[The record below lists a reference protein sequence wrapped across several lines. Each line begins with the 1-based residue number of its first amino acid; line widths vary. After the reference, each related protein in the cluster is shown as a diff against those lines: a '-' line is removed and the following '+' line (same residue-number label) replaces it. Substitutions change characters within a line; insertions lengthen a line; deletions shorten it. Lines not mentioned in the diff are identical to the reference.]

1 MMRIGT
7 DIVECERIR
16 GALKRHPEQFPLIT
30 FTEAEVAAAPENE
43 AARVAYFSGRW
54 AAKEAIAKA
63 LGCGFG
69 AQCSWLEISIR
80 NLPGGA
86 PEATLS
92 GKALETFRALGA
104 RRLQISISH
113 ERNYATAVALIE

>member
-1 MMRIGT
+1 MRIGT
-7 DIVECERIR
+7 DIVECARIR
-16 GALKRHPEQFPLIT
+16 DALQRHPEQFPKIA
-30 FTEAEVAAAPENE
+30 FTDEEIAAAPENE
-43 AARVAYFSGRW
+43 ASRIAYFSGRW

-69 AQCSWLEISIR
+69 SRCAWQELTIR

-86 PEATLS
+86 PVAELS
-92 GKALETFRALGA
+92 GNALETFRSLGA
-104 RRLQISISH
+104 KSLQISISH

>member
-1 MMRIGT
+1 MRIGT
-7 DIVECERIR
+7 DIVECDRIR
-16 GALKRHPEQFPLIT
+16 DAMRRHPEQFPRIA
-30 FTEAEVAAAPENE
+30 FTEAEITAAPEGE
-43 AARVAYFSGRW
+43 AQRVAYFSGRW

-69 AQCSWLEISIR
+69 AQCAWQELSIR

-92 GKALETFRALGA
+92 GHALETFRSLGA
-104 RRLQISISH
+104 KSLHISISH

>member
-1 MMRIGT
+1 MRIGT

-16 GALKRHPEQFPLIT
+16 DAIRRHPEQFPRIA
-30 FTEAEVAAAPENE
+30 FTDEEIAAAPENE
-43 AARVAYFSGRW
+43 AAKVAYFSGRW

-69 AQCSWLEISIR
+69 AQCAWRELSIR

-92 GKALETFRALGA
+92 GKALETFHSLGA
-104 RRLQISISH
+104 KSLHISISH